1 MTQTLSI
8 RLDSGIKKRLEMLA
22 RRTQRSKSF
31 LAAEAIARFV
41 EAEEWPLG
49 EIQAALKDLDQ
60 GRHVNHEKISQ
71 WMRSWGK
78 RAESKVP
85 R

>member
-1 MTQTLSI
+1 M
-8 RLDSGIKKRLEMLA
+8 KKRLEMLA

-31 LAAEAIARFV
+31 PAAEAIARSV